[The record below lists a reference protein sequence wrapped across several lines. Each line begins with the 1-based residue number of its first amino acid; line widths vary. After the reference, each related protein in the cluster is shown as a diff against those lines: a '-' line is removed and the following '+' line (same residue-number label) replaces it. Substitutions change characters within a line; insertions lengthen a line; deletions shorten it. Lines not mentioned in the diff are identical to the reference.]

1 MIDIERIHPD
11 DRGQAPQ
18 SAGPVLYWINR
29 ERRARDNW
37 ALLHAQHVALER
49 HAPLHVVFCLVPSF
63 LGATLRQYDFM
74 LRGLQE
80 LERDLLALN
89 ISFSVIL
96 DAPVNALPRIAEKA
110 SIVITDHEPLRIK
123 KQWVH
128 AVKEAVRVPVV
139 RVDAHNIVP
148 VWTASM
154 KREFGAYTLR
164 PKINKL
170 LPRFLTEF
178 PAMVRHPYGEATS
191 SVQWDAVWAALKVD
205 TTVSPVTRIVPGER
219 AAHAALQE
227 FVGRLS
233 TYADQRNDPTKQAQ
247 SGLSP
252 WLHFGHLAPQRAAL
266 EAKDD
271 AFLEELIVRREL
283 ADNFCHYEERYDDVA
298 AFPDWAQRTLDEH
311 RDDPREHVYS
321 YEQWDAAATHDEL
334 WNAAQRQVQRTGTM
348 HGYMRMYWA
357 KKLLEWS
364 RSPEEALAIGI
375 ALNDRYQLDGR
386 DPNGYCGLAWSIG
399 GVHDRAWF
407 ERPVYGKIRYMN
419 AAGCARKF
427 DVKRYIAAHAPDTP
441 ADLFSD
447 LPVHGGPRG

>member
-11 DRGQAPQ
+11 DRGQAPHT
-18 SAGPVLYWINR
+18 AGPVLYWINR
-29 ERRARDNW
+29 ERRVRDNW
-37 ALLHAQHVALER
+37 ALLHAQHIAMER
-49 HAPLHVVFCLVPSF
+49 RAPLHVVFCLVPSF

-80 LERDLLALN
+80 LERDLLDLN
-89 ISFSVIL
+89 ISFTLVLGS
-96 DAPVNALPRIAEKA
+96 PVDMLPRIAEGA

-123 KQWVH
+123 KQWVQ
-128 AVKEAVRVPVV
+128 AVQQTLRAPLV

-148 VWTASM
+148 VWTASS

-164 PKINKL
+164 PKINRL

-178 PAMVRHPYGEATS
+178 PAVVRHPFGEATASVEWNTVWS
-191 SVQWDAVWAALKVD
+191 SLKVD
-205 TTVSPVTRIVPGER
+205 TSVSPVTRITPGER
-219 AAHAALQE
+219 AAQAALQD
-227 FVGRLS
+227 FTGRIAQ
-233 TYADQRNDPTKQAQ
+233 YAEHRNDPTKQAQ

-252 WLHFGHLAPQRAAL
+252 WLHFGQLAPQRAAL
-266 EAKDD
+266 TVKDD

-298 AFPDWAQRTLDEH
+298 AFPEWAQRTLNDH
-311 RDDPREHVYS
+311 REDPRAYTYS
-321 YEQWDAAATHDEL
+321 YEQWDAATTHDEL
-334 WNAAQRQVQRTGTM
+334 WNAAQRQVQHTGTM

-386 DPNGYCGLAWSIG
+386 DPNGYCGVAWSIG

-407 ERPVYGKIRYMN
+407 ERPVLGKIRYMN

-427 DVKRYIAAHAPDTP
+427 DVKRYIAAYAPDTP

-447 LPVHGGPRG
+447 LPHDGGPRG